1 MIIYNYIN
9 YMIIY
14 NCIIIWLYIYRGWDY
29 STIKIWVI
37 TYDDCNRPYK
47 ISWDWWVYRRQAAMD
62 LLVLAQH
69 GSNQAAR
76 SALMLG
82 PEKYVPRRKLG
93 RWSLQSQSLKAGCD
107 INSAL
112 PETSSNFELV
122 RRTNG
127 TLELL
132 TTKKKVRFLFVSIF
146 EKVDK
151 LFQCFLLGC
160 RFRDSF
166 SAEVIGQEDLYY
178 FFTNHEREDDFFPCL
193 VGGGTAF
200 LVLLLEMLRPW
211 TASGCLCSFELE
223 ALSSHQLHQ
232 LMFPMKWPFPRPPGG
247 ILAVFFHP
255 PSQPCPRHGR
265 STWTSYDGGVNGL
278 ICRWAWLRI
287 AQEFG
292 ASFQD
297 FNFVAIATSFTDS
310 IWD

>member
-1 MIIYNYIN
+1 
-9 YMIIY
+9 
-14 NCIIIWLYIYRGWDY
+14 
-29 STIKIWVI
+29 
-37 TYDDCNRPYK
+37 
-47 ISWDWWVYRRQAAMD
+47 MD

-93 RWSLQSQSLKAGCD
+93 RWSLQSQSGVWRERGVWHQFSFTWNIQQFWTGPQNKW
-107 INSAL
+107 NS
-112 PETSSNFELV
+112 
-122 RRTNG
+122 G
-127 TLELL
+127 TLNHQ
-132 TTKKKVRFLFVSIF
+132 KKVRFLFVSIF

-166 SAEVIGQEDLYY
+166 PAEVIGQEDLYY

-232 LMFPMKWPFPRPPGG
+232 LMFPMKWPFPGHLVGYLPRFFISLLSLVPGM
-247 ILAVFFHP
+247 AD
-255 PSQPCPRHGR
+255 QRGR
-265 STWTSYDGGVNGL
+265 VTMVVLNGL

-297 FNFVAIATSFTDS
+297 FNFLAIATSFTDS